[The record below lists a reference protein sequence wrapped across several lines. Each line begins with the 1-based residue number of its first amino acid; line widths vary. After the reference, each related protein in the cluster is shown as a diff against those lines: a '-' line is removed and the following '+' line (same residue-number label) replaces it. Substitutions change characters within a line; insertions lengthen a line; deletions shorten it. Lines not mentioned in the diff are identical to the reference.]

1 LGKYHLKALKGHIM
15 RRVLAG
21 VLVLGLLAGVALV
34 IGAGAGKG
42 NCPMHAN
49 GSNIAQQDWPRA
61 TADCLKKSEGVCCAV
76 KEGACPKAAEKAACC
91 EACPLKDDCPKA
103 GEPGCCEACPLSKA
117 DCPKAGDA
125 KPTGC
130 PMMSAAASS
139 GGCGMQP
146 AGCGHVAAEEEQKE

>member
-1 LGKYHLKALKGHIM
+1 M
-15 RRVLAG
+15 AG

-76 KEGACPKAAEKAACC
+76 KEEHCPKAEKATDSPKAVKAACC

-117 DCPKAGDA
+117 DCPKAGEA

-130 PMMSAAASS
+130 PMMGPAASS
-139 GGCGMQP
+139 GGCGMQ
-146 AGCGHVAAEEEQKE
+146 AASGCGHVMPEGEQSK